1 MNNQERGTSIV
12 LEPSTNTH
20 RLSMNE
26 GIVESTEI
34 GDGILD
40 LQLSGGHGII
50 SHGEHGVLATEP
62 ETKRA
67 LKYVQSEQNPVTK
80 AMQKAFD

>member
-1 MNNQERGTSIV
+1 MNQESRQSIV

-20 RLSMNE
+20 RLDMNQ
-26 GIVESTEI
+26 GSVESTEI

-40 LQLSGGHGII
+40 ISLKGGQGII

-67 LKYVQSEQNPVTK
+67 LKYVQSEQNPVTR